1 MGRQTRQ
8 ARGNLRADRSRQR
21 TGLGPYHPV
30 PLEGGMGSFLR
41 ILRNRWEDI
50 LPPVDD
56 NGSAKERF
64 KLFKNPERIGVRV
77 LEQGICRAFLERQR
91 RRLNPNDLGRLK
103 GRVAD
108 SIGHLGLSA
117 YDLTLTFTGAD
128 RMGMEYIDG
137 DREGGKFAL
146 LPDTQDPLYEKFIEA
161 NGLIVDAVMREYPG
175 FRYPNGY
182 EYRPHLTVAQIYE
195 GAPAGR
201 VRECGEALASI
212 MRAGPVIAEIDPLVV
227 LPR

>member
-1 MGRQTRQ
+1 MGRFF
-8 ARGNLRADRSRQR
+8 RA
-21 TGLGPYHPV
+21 
-30 PLEGGMGSFLR
+30 
-41 ILRNRWEDI
+41 LRNRWEDI
-50 LPPVDD
+50 LPPID
-56 NGSAKERF
+56 NNGLEKDCFRLL
-64 KLFKNPERIGVRV
+64 KDPERMGVRV
-77 LEQGICRAFLERQR
+77 LEQGICRAFLKRQR

-103 GRVAD
+103 GRVVD

-146 LPDTQDPLYEKFIEA
+146 LPDPQDPLYSKFIEA
-161 NGLIVDAVMREYPG
+161 HGLIVDAVMRECPG

-195 GAPAGR
+195 GTPAGR

-212 MRAGPVIAEIDPLVV
+212 MCAGPVIAEIDPLVV